1 VITYGQD
8 YPDPYAEDGAELLD
22 DLHAVLTGYVVFPSE
37 TSSHAVTL
45 WVAAT
50 HCLPAFE
57 HATRLVIKS
66 PEKRCGKSR
75 LLLVIEQT
83 AHDSLQTVNATVAAI
98 FRFLALNEKHPP
110 TLLLDEAD
118 SVFGTKIKAELNEDL
133 RGLLNAGFERGK
145 PTLRTV
151 GPQHEPKK
159 FPTFAMVALAGIGEL
174 PDTIEDR
181 AVIINLARQAPNKR
195 AKPYRS
201 RRDGPR
207 LREVHD
213 RLAAWA
219 HTMVDQLA
227 DSYPDLPVEDRAADL
242 WEPLVAVADMAGGHW
257 PDRARTAALV
267 MTKQSA
273 DADVDRS
280 FGVRQL
286 ADVRDVFDAL
296 PTVRFLGS
304 AELVRRLRDI
314 DDGPWHELDL
324 TTRQLATRLSGFGV
338 HPGHN
343 TAKTERGYQLGWFT
357 DAFSRYVPA
366 ERPRSVRASGT
377 PGNTGLSYGHF

>member
-151 GPQHEPKK
+151 GPQHEP
-159 FPTFAMVALAGIGEL
+159 
-174 PDTIEDR
+174 
-181 AVIINLARQAPNKR
+181 
-195 AKPYRS
+195 
-201 RRDGPR
+201 
-207 LREVHD
+207 
-213 RLAAWA
+213 
-219 HTMVDQLA
+219 
-227 DSYPDLPVEDRAADL
+227 
-242 WEPLVAVADMAGGHW
+242 
-257 PDRARTAALV
+257 
-267 MTKQSA
+267 
-273 DADVDRS
+273 
-280 FGVRQL
+280 
-286 ADVRDVFDAL
+286 
-296 PTVRFLGS
+296 
-304 AELVRRLRDI
+304 
-314 DDGPWHELDL
+314 
-324 TTRQLATRLSGFGV
+324 
-338 HPGHN
+338 
-343 TAKTERGYQLGWFT
+343 
-357 DAFSRYVPA
+357 
-366 ERPRSVRASGT
+366 
-377 PGNTGLSYGHF
+377 

>member
-1 VITYGQD
+1 
-8 YPDPYAEDGAELLD
+8 
-22 DLHAVLTGYVVFPSE
+22 
-37 TSSHAVTL
+37 
-45 WVAAT
+45 
-50 HCLPAFE
+50 
-57 HATRLVIKS
+57 
-66 PEKRCGKSR
+66 
-75 LLLVIEQT
+75 
-83 AHDSLQTVNATVAAI
+83 
-98 FRFLALNEKHPP
+98 
-110 TLLLDEAD
+110 
-118 SVFGTKIKAELNEDL
+118 
-133 RGLLNAGFERGK
+133 
-145 PTLRTV
+145 
-151 GPQHEPKK
+151 
-159 FPTFAMVALAGIGEL
+159 MVALAGIGEL